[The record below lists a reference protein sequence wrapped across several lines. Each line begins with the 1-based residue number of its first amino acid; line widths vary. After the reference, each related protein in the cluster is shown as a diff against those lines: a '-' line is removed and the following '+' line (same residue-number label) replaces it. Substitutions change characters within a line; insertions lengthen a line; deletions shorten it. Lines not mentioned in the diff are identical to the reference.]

1 MDKIN
6 VRLRR
11 KISEGLTTWLRFE
24 ELCGRGGLFSESYLA
39 LPIAQLLAANTKG
52 EVKGEVNH
60 PVLNSPPRPG
70 RPAQLDFV
78 VYDAS
83 KPVLCVETKW
93 ADDSMVSVRD
103 VVWDCVRLE
112 LAANF
117 YQCDAIF
124 ILAGKR
130 EKIEKMLLSKAFNPK
145 TKKEKPS
152 LVMGLNGGGRA
163 SVTIKAASGIVSKP
177 LHAILQSY
185 PSVDFATTYICEQG
199 TQIPKEGTG
208 DAYTSI
214 VWNIRPESKGKRHT
228 FFGSSVV

>member
-1 MDKIN
+1 MDKTKGT
-6 VRLRR
+6 LR
-11 KISEGLTTWLRFE
+11 KKLSEGLTTWLRFE

-39 LPIAQLLAANTKG
+39 LPIAQLLAANTQG

-78 VYDAS
+78 VYDAT
-83 KPVLCVETKW
+83 KPILCVETKW
-93 ADDSMVSVRD
+93 ADNSLVSVRD

-130 EKIEKMLLSKAFNPK
+130 GRIEKMLLSEAFNPK

-152 LVMGLNGGGRA
+152 LVMGLNGSGRA
-163 SVTIKAASGIVSKP
+163 SVTIKSSSGIVSKP
-177 LHAILQSY
+177 LHAILENY
-185 PSVDFATTYICEQG
+185 PNVNFATKYVCEQG
-199 TQIPKEGTG
+199 TQIPKEGID

-214 VWNIRPESKGKRHT
+214 VWHIRPESKGKRHT
-228 FFGSSVV
+228 FLGDA

>member
-1 MDKIN
+1 MDKTKTK
-6 VRLRR
+6 LRQ

-24 ELCGRGGLFSESYLA
+24 ELCGRGGLFSESYLS
-39 LPIAQLLAANTKG
+39 LPIAQLLAANIQG

-78 VYDAS
+78 VYNAS
-83 KPVLCVETKW
+83 KPILCVETKW
-93 ADDSMVSVRD
+93 ADDSLVSVRD

-112 LAANF
+112 LAAHF
-117 YQCDAIF
+117 YQCDAMF

-130 EKIEKMLLSKAFNPK
+130 ARIEKMLLSKAFNPK
-145 TKKEKPS
+145 TKTEKPS

-185 PSVDFATTYICEQG
+185 PNVNFATKYVCEQG
-199 TQIPKEGTG
+199 SQIPKESMG

-214 VWNIRPESKGKRHT
+214 VWNIRPEGVGKRHT
-228 FFGSSVV
+228 FYGKDTV